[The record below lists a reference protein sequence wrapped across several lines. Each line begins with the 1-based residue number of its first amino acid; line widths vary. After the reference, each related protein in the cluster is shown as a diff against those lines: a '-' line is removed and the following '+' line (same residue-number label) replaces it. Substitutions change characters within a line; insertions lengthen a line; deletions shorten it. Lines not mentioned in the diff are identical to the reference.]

1 MTITLLHVL
10 WQKEIRYHLTLLLTL
25 VMNMIV
31 VMRMMRNMLLK
42 SLKKYGKD
50 AASKI
55 LKLMYKIE
63 KREACIESQ
72 GELLLV
78 EREKN

>member
-1 MTITLLHVL
+1 MAKGEKVHVTPDPSSD
-10 WQKEIRYHLTLLLTL
+10 EYDSCDE
-25 VMNMIV
+25 NDEEYA
-31 VMRMMRNMLLK
+31 LK
-42 SLKKYGKD
+42 IIKKYGKD